1 MSLNRFNSFAPLR
14 YESEAKFFVDGE
26 DYFGAL
32 FDSFERAQKSI
43 LMMGWMISPEFLLKR
58 KADKISL

>member
-1 MSLNRFNSFAPLR
+1 MKDFVYFIFTLRSSCKNSCYMSLNRFNSFAPLR

-32 FDSFERAQKSI
+32 FDSFERA
-43 LMMGWMISPEFLLKR
+43 
-58 KADKISL
+58 